1 MREYART
8 IQSRMGKVIVEILI
22 NLFGF
27 GLTIAFFLLSYVG
40 IHMVFEKD
48 AKKDIP
54 LIWEKGGIL
63 HKLFNHKD
71 YEVFNK
77 SKIKYRDGD
86 NT

>member
-1 MREYART
+1 MMD
-8 IQSRMGKVIVEILI
+8 IFI
-22 NLFGF
+22 NLM
-27 GLTIAFFLLSYVG
+27 GLALTTMFILLSYIG

-48 AKKDIP
+48 AKKTIP

-63 HKLFNHKD
+63 HKFLKPKEYAIFD
-71 YEVFNK
+71 K

>member
-1 MREYART
+1 M
-8 IQSRMGKVIVEILI
+8 EILT

-27 GLTIAFFLLSYVG
+27 LLVGVFFLFSYIG
-40 IHMVFEKD
+40 IHMSFEKD
-48 AKKDIP
+48 AKKTIP

-63 HKLFNHKD
+63 HKFLKPKE
-71 YEVFNK
+71 YEVFDK

>member
-1 MREYART
+1 M
-8 IQSRMGKVIVEILI
+8 IEILA

-27 GLTIAFFLLSYVG
+27 GIPIAFFLLSYIGV
-40 IHMVFEKD
+40 HMVFEKD
-48 AKKDIP
+48 AKKTIP

-63 HKLFNHKD
+63 HKFLKPKE
-71 YEVFNK
+71 YAVFDK

>member
-1 MREYART
+1 M
-8 IQSRMGKVIVEILI
+8 EILV
-22 NLFGF
+22 NLL
-27 GLTIAFFLLSYVG
+27 GLALTTVFILLSYIG

-48 AKKDIP
+48 AKKSIP

-63 HKLFNHKD
+63 HKFLKPKE
-71 YEVFNK
+71 YEVFDK

>member
-1 MREYART
+1 M
-8 IQSRMGKVIVEILI
+8 MEILA

-27 GLTIAFFLLSYVG
+27 GIPIAFFLLSYIGV
-40 IHMVFEKD
+40 HMVFEKD
-48 AKKDIP
+48 AKKTIP

-63 HKLFNHKD
+63 HKFLKPKE
-71 YEVFNK
+71 YEVFDK

>member
-1 MREYART
+1 M
-8 IQSRMGKVIVEILI
+8 EIIANLI
-22 NLFGF
+22 
-27 GLTIAFFLLSYVG
+27 GLALTTVFILLSYIG

-48 AKKDIP
+48 AKKSIP

-63 HKLFNHKD
+63 HKFLKPKE
-71 YEVFNK
+71 YEVFDK

>member
-1 MREYART
+1 M
-8 IQSRMGKVIVEILI
+8 EILSQ
-22 NLFGF
+22 LFGLVIIF
-27 GLTIAFFLLSYVG
+27 AFFLFSYIG
-40 IHMVFEKD
+40 MHMVFEKD
-48 AKKDIP
+48 AKKTIP

-63 HKLFNHKD
+63 HKLLNRKD